1 MKTFT
6 TPAFAKINLSLD
18 ILGKLPDGYHSVEM
32 IMQQIPLYDDVSVT
46 VDNGNGISLSCNNPD
61 VPTDNKNTAYKAAQL
76 FLEKTGLSASI
87 KIHINKSIPAAAGMA
102 GGSTDAASVLKL
114 LNKAFDFPLSD
125 GEVLELC
132 LKIGADVPFCYIG
145 GCALSQ
151 GIGEVLTPI
160 SPLKNAH
167 LVIAKP
173 QFSVSTKWVYENFKM
188 ENVEKRPDTKSVIQ
202 AIAEENIENLS
213 KHSANVLESVTENQY
228 PVISEYK
235 KLLNESG
242 AVFSMMSG
250 SGPTVFGIFDN
261 EKTAK
266 TAFEII
272 SALTPESF
280 LLKI

>member
-6 TPAFAKINLSLD
+6 THAFAKINLSLD

-32 IMQQIPLYDDVSVT
+32 IMQQIPLYDEVS

-87 KIHINKSIPAAAGMA
+87 KIYINKSIPAAAGMA

-202 AIAEENIENLS
+202 AIAEENLENLS

-272 SALTPESF
+272 SGLTPESF